1 MWHLKNFIS
10 TRGAENSEEKTE
22 DDTPTS
28 APAAPQLSEQV
39 TNSDSA
45 FTQLLEIDLGT
56 DGKPF
61 KRSK

>member
-22 DDTPTS
+22 DETPTS

-39 TNSDSA
+39 TNSNSA
-45 FTQLLEIDLGT
+45 FTQLSEIDLGT
-56 DGKPF
+56 DGKSF